1 MLPFLFSSRALFP
14 IACDLAYA
22 VTQKENIITSKT
34 RTDTL
39 VQSIQNGYVNCIDI
53 YIHALL
59 YARDSVRS

>member
-53 YIHALL
+53 YM
-59 YARDSVRS
+59 